1 MIPFWKIPQSELTLG
16 ERDIHIWRADLD
28 PPIIGF
34 QKLYQML
41 SIDEKVRAERFHFEK
56 DRRRFIVGRGTLRT
70 ILGCYLNVGP
80 SRLHFC
86 YGKHGKPAL
95 ADTFGKGAILFNMS
109 DSEGLALYVFTRD
122 HEIGVDIEHIRDIP
136 EMDQIAERF
145 FSARENAV
153 FRSLPESKKREA
165 FFNCWTRKEAFIK
178 AKGEGLGLELDQFE
192 VSLAPGERAALLS
205 TNGDPQEASRWSL
218 RELDPGPGV
227 TAALAV
233 QGHGWQLKC
242 CQWEGGDYVERKAND
257 SHHPTSYP
265 AERLYR
271 EVRAIRIYEG
281 TSEIQ

>member
-1 MIPFWKIPQSELTLG
+1 MEIFWKIPLPDLQLSKG
-16 ERDIHIWRADLD
+16 DIHIWRADLD
-28 PPIIGF
+28 LPITGF
-34 QKLYQML
+34 QKLYQTL
-41 SIDEKVRAERFHFEK
+41 SIDERVRAERFHFEK

-70 ILGCYLNVGP
+70 ILGCYLNVEP
-80 SRLHFC
+80 SRLQFC
-86 YGKHGKPAL
+86 YGKNGKPAL
-95 ADTFGKGAILFNMS
+95 ADTFGKGVILFNMS
-109 DSEGLALYVFTRD
+109 DSEGLALYAFTRD

-178 AKGEGLGLELDQFE
+178 AKGEGLGLGLDQFE

-218 RELDPGPGV
+218 RELDPGPGF

-242 CQWEGGDYVERKAND
+242 
-257 SHHPTSYP
+257 
-265 AERLYR
+265 
-271 EVRAIRIYEG
+271 
-281 TSEIQ
+281 